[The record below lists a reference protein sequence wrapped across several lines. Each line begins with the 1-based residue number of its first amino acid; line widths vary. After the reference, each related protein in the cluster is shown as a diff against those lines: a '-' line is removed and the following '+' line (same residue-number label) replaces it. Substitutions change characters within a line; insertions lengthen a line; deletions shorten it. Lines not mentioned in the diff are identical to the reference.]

1 MLWYGRRMSAPRTAR
16 ERARAELTTEILA
29 SARRQLAEVGPTDL
43 SLRQISRDLDMSS
56 SAIYRYF
63 PSRDAL
69 LTALIIEAYNAIGD
83 AVEQEEAAVPRDDV
97 GGRWVTATRAA
108 RTWALDHPHQYA
120 LIYGSP
126 VPGYVAP
133 SDTID
138 PAGRVGLT
146 LAGIVLD
153 AHRAGLLAP
162 PQMPDDVRVAPLV
175 DSAVAAELTDLGEER
190 VVGAIS
196 AWTTLFGTISFEL
209 FGHYE
214 KIVVD
219 RDAYFDEVM
228 RRAGTLV
235 GLDL

>member
-1 MLWYGRRMSAPRTAR
+1 MSAPRTVR
-16 ERARAELTTEILA
+16 QRVRAELTAAILE

-43 SLRQISRDLDMSS
+43 SLRAISRDLDMSS

-69 LTALIIEAYNAIGD
+69 LTALIIEAYDDIG
-83 AVEQEEAAVPRDDV
+83 ASVEAADAAVDRDDLA
-97 GGRWVTATRAA
+97 GRWRATTRAA
-108 RTWALDHPHQYA
+108 RAWALDHPHQYA

-133 SDTID
+133 PDTID
-138 PAGRVGLT
+138 PAGRVGLA
-146 LAGIVLD
+146 LAAILRD
-153 AHRAGLLAP
+153 AHAAGRLHPMPLA
-162 PQMPDDVRVAPLV
+162 DVEHARPMLEGPLALV
-175 DSAVAAELTDLGEER
+175 FADIDEPR
-190 VVGAIS
+190 VVGAIN

-214 KIVVD
+214 KIVAD
-219 RDAYFDEVM
+219 RAAYFDEVM
-228 RRAGTLV
+228 RRVGILA

>member
-1 MLWYGRRMSAPRTAR
+1 MSAPRTAR
-16 ERARAELTTEILA
+16 ARARAELTAEILA
-29 SARRQLAEVGPTDL
+29 SARRQLGEVGPTDL

-69 LTALIIEAYNAIGD
+69 LTALIIEAYDAIGD
-83 AVEQEEAAVPRDDV
+83 AVEQAETAVSRDDLTR
-97 GGRWVTATRAA
+97 RWVTATRAA

-133 SDTID
+133 PDTID

-146 LAGIVLD
+146 LGRIVLD
-153 AHRAGLLAP
+153 AHDAGLLAP
-162 PQMPDDVRVAPLV
+162 LQVTDDVHGAPLV
-175 DSAVAAELTDLGEER
+175 DSAVAAELADLGEVR
-190 VVGAIS
+190 VVGAIN

-214 KIVVD
+214 KVVVD

-228 RRAGTLV
+228 RRAASLV
-235 GLDL
+235 GLGL

>member
-1 MLWYGRRMSAPRTAR
+1 MSAPRTAR
-16 ERARAELTTEILA
+16 QRARVELTTEILA

-43 SLRQISRDLDMSS
+43 SLRAISRELEMSS

-69 LTALIIEAYNAIGD
+69 LTALIIEAYDAIGD
-83 AVEQEEAAVPRDDV
+83 AVEVAASAVDRDDLA
-97 GGRWVTATRAA
+97 GRWVAATRAA
-108 RTWALDHPHQYA
+108 RAWALDHPHQYA

-133 SDTID
+133 PDTID
-138 PAGRVGLT
+138 PAGRVGLL
-146 LAGIVLD
+146 LADILRD
-153 AHRAGLLAP
+153 AHDTGRLLPVPVA
-162 PQMPDDVRVAPLV
+162 DVAHARPMLHGPLALV
-175 DSAVAAELTDLGEER
+175 FADIDEPR

-228 RRAGTLV
+228 RRAGLLL